1 MEHTYDMLY
10 NKNQIFSQ
18 PRVTQAVLGVSTEE
32 FYQLLPTFSQ
42 CLKAHRIALRPNR
55 KRAVGGGRKGDLPTN
70 EDKLLYMLLYLK
82 LYPTYDALAVLTNH
96 YRSKCGDSVQLLL
109 PVLEQTLGRKLV
121 LPKRHGNSLER
132 IFQQYPELKD
142 IFLDG
147 TERRVQKPKNL
158 KQRNKLYSGKKKAPT
173 RKTLILADEHKYIHY
188 MSKTKSGRRH
198 DKRIADKEGMVEHI
212 PKNVAVWTDTGFQ
225 GIQKQHDNTV
235 MPKKASKNK
244 PLTYEQKQENRLIA
258 GIRVVSEH
266 AIGGF
271 KRFKAASDVYRNKL
285 KNFDDRLTEVSIG
298 LWNFHLTQA
307 T

>member
-1 MEHTYDMLY
+1 MLH

-32 FYQLLPTFSQ
+32 FYKLLPTFTQ
-42 CLKAHRIALRPNR
+42 CLRAHRRALRPNR
-55 KRAVGGGRKGDLPTN
+55 KRAVGGGRKGDLPTD
-70 EDKLLYMLLYLK
+70 EDKLLYILLYLK
-82 LYPTYDALAVLTNH
+82 LYPTYDALAVLANH

-132 IFQQYPELKD
+132 IFQQYPHLKD
-142 IFLDG
+142 IFIDG
-147 TERRVQKPKNL
+147 TERRVQKPANL
-158 KQRNKLYSGKKKAPT
+158 KTRNKLYSGKRKTTT
-173 RKTLILADEHKYIHY
+173 RKVLIASDAQKYIHY

-198 DKRIADKEGMVEHI
+198 DKRIADKEGIAEQI
-212 PKNVAVWTDTGFQ
+212 PERVTAWTDTGFQ
-225 GIQKQHDNTV
+225 GMQKQHDNTI
-235 MPKKASKNK
+235 MPKKATKK
-244 PLTYEQKQENRLIA
+244 QPLTYEQKQENRLIA

-271 KRFKAASDVYRNKL
+271 KRFRAASDVYRNKL
-285 KNFDDRLTEVSIG
+285 KNFDDLLTEVSIG